1 MYLQPVLIC
10 ALTPKVLTT
19 NYPFP
24 SSAYVVG
31 QLIDI
36 WLFGLI
42 KRVTK
47 GLVCIHLSCF
57 RIIFKKKTVL
67 GKYLWLRA
75 TGSTLI
81 SQFLDSFVVSYIAFS
96 LGKTLTNQVPAT
108 LAEVSNIAVT
118 GYALKFVISAAITP
132 ILYVVRNFLHNKF
145 GFEALPVD
153 YVEED

>member
-47 GLVCIHLSCF
+47 GLECIHLSCF
-57 RIIFKKKTVL
+57 RIIIKKTVL

-132 ILYVVRNFLHNKF
+132 ILYVVRNFLHDKF

>member
-1 MYLQPVLIC
+1 M
-10 ALTPKVLTT
+10 
-19 NYPFP
+19 
-24 SSAYVVG
+24 VG

-42 KRVTK
+42 KRITK
-47 GLVCIHLSCF
+47 GPFYLKLYIYIAFVNYYHEYAGLLHIL
-57 RIIFKKKTVL
+57 I

-96 LGKTLTNQVPAT
+96 LGKSLTNQVPAT
-108 LAEVSNIAVT
+108 LAEVSNIALT

-132 ILYVVRNFLHNKF
+132 VLYLVRNILHNKY